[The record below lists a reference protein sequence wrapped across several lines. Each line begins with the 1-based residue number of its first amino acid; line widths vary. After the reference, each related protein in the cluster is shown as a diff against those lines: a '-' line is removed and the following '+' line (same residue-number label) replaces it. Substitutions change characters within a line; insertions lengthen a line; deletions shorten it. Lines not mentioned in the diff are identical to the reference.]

1 MSNLI
6 MTDCAICEEVGD
18 YAVVYASTVS
28 EHHLTKEIFSAR
40 RVPDRV
46 HYQIVKCKKC
56 GLVRSSPVLKTSNLA
71 DLYKISEFNYESE
84 LPNLIKTYMHAL
96 SPVLKRLNKDAKIV
110 EVGGGNGFILDEIHR
125 LGYRDVVEVEPSQD
139 AFDKSSD
146 MVKKSFMKEM
156 FHKNLFSKASV
167 DLIIVL
173 QTLDH
178 IPDPKAFLSD
188 CLYVLKKGGSVL
200 AFNHNVESMSARIL
214 REKSPIIDVEHTYL
228 YSLKTMKALFSKNGF
243 TVDSV
248 DVVRNTVSLR
258 HLVHLAPLP
267 KIIKNSILNSDDAFW
282 KYSLN
287 VPLGNLCL
295 IARA

>member
-1 MSNLI
+1 

-28 EHHLTKEIFSAR
+28 ERHLTKEIFSAR

-71 DLYKISEFNYESE
+71 DLYKISEFNYETE
-84 LPNLIKTYMHAL
+84 LPNLVKTYMHAL
-96 SPVLKRLNKDAKIV
+96 SPVLNRLRSDAKIV
-110 EVGGGNGFILDEIHR
+110 EVGGGNGFILDEIGMSGFTD
-125 LGYRDVVEVEPSQD
+125 LIEVEPSQN
-139 AFDKSSD
+139 AYDKSSE
-146 MVKKSFMKEM
+146 MVKKSFVKAM
-156 FHKNLFSKASV
+156 FDKNLFTKESV
-167 DLIIVL
+167 DLIIIL
-173 QTLDH
+173 QTFDH
-178 IPDPKAFLSD
+178 IPDPNAFLNN
-188 CLYVLKKGGSVL
+188 CLYVLKKGGL
-200 AFNHNVESMSARIL
+200 IIAFNHDVESMSSRIL
-214 REKSPIIDVEHTYL
+214 RDKSPIIDVEHTYL
-228 YSLKTMKALFSKNGF
+228 YSLKTMRALFSKNGF